1 MDSPSRPSSLPLSR
15 PRLRTS
21 PVRSSRPDPIQPD
34 PIQSAEKLLEKRDYR
49 GAELAFREILKTDPS
64 NARAHGNLALALL
77 EQKKT
82 REAIDEAR
90 LAAAFGPDQPEA
102 RYIYGWALLEGGRP
116 EEAARELEK
125 AVAARPNAA
134 PALSALADAYAA
146 TKDPRAPAAREK
158 LILLEP
164 GNAGHRAAL
173 AELYWRDEK
182 SADGNRIAEEAIA
195 AIPANADL
203 QTRYGRALVQQGRFL
218 DGVKHLE
225 AARALGASSEAFLLL
240 LASAQREGGRI
251 AEAEGVL
258 SAAAREYP
266 ASPAVRADYGR
277 LLLASGRTEE
287 ALAELQVAA
296 RLDPR
301 DAGLQLDL
309 GRALE
314 SLGRLDEAE
323 AAYREGIR
331 LAPRLP
337 RGHYALGRLLMK
349 RGRREEAEKELA
361 IHRELYERGL
371 QLVSASETRAGE
383 LAMAQNRL
391 REGDAAEA
399 LSLFRSLPE
408 SADSLV
414 GAAEALSRL
423 GRHAESVLTLEKA
436 RTLAPE
442 DKRIDPLL
450 AAERSRAADA
460 K

>member
-1 MDSPSRPSSLPLSR
+1 MRAVNGLGIAALLVTALAAAAPDPPPSD
-15 PRLRTS
+15 PR
-21 PVRSSRPDPIQPD
+21 RPDPIE
-34 PIQSAEKLLEKRDYR
+34 SAETLLEKRDYR

-82 REAIDEAR
+82 REAIDEGR
-90 LAAAFGPDQPEA
+90 LAAAFGPNEPEA

-164 GNAGHRAAL
+164 GSARHRAAL
-173 AELYWRDEK
+173 AELYWSQEK
-182 SADGNRIAEEAIA
+182 YADGNRVAEEAIA
-195 AIPANADL
+195 AIPTSADL
-203 QTRYGRALVQQGRFL
+203 QTRYGRALVQQGLFL

-225 AARALGASSEAFLLL
+225 AARARGASSEAFLLL
-240 LASAQREGGRI
+240 LASAQREGGRV
-251 AEAEGVL
+251 AEAEDVL
-258 SAAAREYP
+258 SSAAREYP
-266 ASPAVRADYGR
+266 DSPAVRGDYGR
-277 LLLASGRTEE
+277 LLLASGRTPE

-296 RLDPR
+296 RLDPG

-314 SLGRLDEAE
+314 TFGQLDEAE
-323 AAYREGIR
+323 AVYREGIR

-361 IHRELYERGL
+361 THRELYDRGL
-371 QLVSASETRAGE
+371 ELVSASETRAGE
-383 LAMAQNRL
+383 LAMAQTRL
-391 REGDAAEA
+391 RDGDAAQA

-423 GRHAESVLTLEKA
+423 GRHAEAVRTLEKA

-450 AAERSRAADA
+450 ASERSRAADA